1 MELTVQFSTSGSLV
15 LPFVRSKCV
24 DIIRDKTE
32 VEVARSEL
40 NRRECS
46 AREAAVIRTK
56 LLMSKSDRSSDRK
69 VKVTVTQL
77 MFYMRKVPVI

>member
-1 MELTVQFSTSGSLV
+1 MQFSTSGSLV

-32 VEVARSEL
+32 VELARSEV
-40 NRRECS
+40 NRRKWK

-56 LLMSKSDRSSDRK
+56 LLVSTSDRSSDRK
-69 VKVTVTQL
+69 VNVTVTLL
-77 MFYMRKVPVI
+77 MFY